1 MPDNMPTPP
10 DDEGFKTKLNGR
22 KDPRLLYRAAFRLLW
37 DQDSFQPKCTK
48 AFSSE
53 VSERGMSL
61 EALQL
66 IPVGT
71 RLSLRAE
78 SGTLFGGAIVKHVT
92 RRGASYVLGVQL
104 NYHLLD
110 EALAFVREV
119 YSTPPAR
126 HQVL

>member
-1 MPDNMPTPP
+1 MPTPR
-10 DDEGFKTKLNGR
+10 DHTKRNGR
-22 KDPRLLYRAAFRLLW
+22 RDPRLPYRAAFRLLW
-37 DQDSFQPKCTK
+37 DQDSFQPKCAK

-53 VSERGMSL
+53 VSERGLSL
-61 EALQL
+61 EASQP

-92 RRGASYVLGVQL
+92 RRGASYALGVQL

-119 YSTPPAR
+119 YSTPPAK
-126 HQVL
+126 QQLL

>member
-1 MPDNMPTPP
+1 MPNNMPTPP
-10 DDEGFKTKLNGR
+10 PDEGFNPKLNGR
-22 KDPRLLYRAAFRLLW
+22 KDPRLPYRAAFRLLW
-37 DQDSFQPKCTK
+37 DQDSFQPKCAK

-61 EALQL
+61 ETLQP
-66 IPVGT
+66 IQVGM

-78 SGTLFGGAIVKHVT
+78 SGTLFGGALVKHVS
-92 RRGASYVLGVQL
+92 RGGASYVLGVQL

-110 EALAFVREV
+110 QALAFVREV
-119 YSTPPAR
+119 YSTPPAK